1 MFDINYASAWER
13 ALGSLVAHELT
24 VKSSSKIKEKNFVVM
39 LFSYELT
46 RINNSKDIIKDWAL
60 KRLKRETP
68 MRDFSVDK

>member
-1 MFDINYASAWER
+1 
-13 ALGSLVAHELT
+13 
-24 VKSSSKIKEKNFVVM
+24 M

-68 MRDFSVDK
+68 MRDFSVHK